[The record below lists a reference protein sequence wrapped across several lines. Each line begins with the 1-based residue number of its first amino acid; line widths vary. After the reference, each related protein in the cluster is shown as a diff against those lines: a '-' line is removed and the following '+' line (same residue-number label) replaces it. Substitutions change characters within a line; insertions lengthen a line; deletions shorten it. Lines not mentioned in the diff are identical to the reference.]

1 MIGKDTVPLG
11 TGGLR
16 PCFDAHPS
24 AILVE
29 SYGGETFKKT
39 FLSKLLLSD
48 SRKVNKI
55 GE

>member
-16 PCFDAHPS
+16 SCFHEHPS

-29 SYGGETFKKT
+29 SHGVETFKKT
-39 FLSKLLLSD
+39 FLSKLLLID
-48 SRKVNKI
+48 RGKVNKT

>member
-1 MIGKDTVPLG
+1 MTGKDTVPKG

-16 PCFDAHPS
+16 PCFDEHLS

-29 SYGGETFKKT
+29 SHGGETFKKT

-48 SRKVNKI
+48 RGNVNKI